1 MAEPTH
7 LSVDVLHRLM
17 RLFMEHKTDVLPVV
31 ERGRIVGQVDRQT
44 LVEALS
50 EITPEG
56 CTLAVH
62 ESEPADALL
71 RRLDNEGSQGLAT
84 INRNFEF
91 NAVWGRAEILQAQG
105 KIPQVKIWQPGATEG
120 TGLAEPRMATGK
132 PPATEGAGKPP
143 ASAAEAAVAQQA
155 IAQQPVVQPAARE
168 TILAEIPRAVQS
180 VVKQAEIS
188 PPPVETAGAAPT
200 ISIVREM
207 PVSKKLEPALRPVSG
222 SPPRSDFPAGEILS
236 KGSGVRP
243 IAENL
248 HREIENGRMAVNTL
262 AALDI
267 PLLAC
272 HGSGTEIFHNRAF
285 QDIRLRDAIHLKS
298 EDLVMRAK
306 DAIAESALKGELD
319 IDKAVKLKQAPR
331 GYACYCKAIRDYEN
345 PASRAFGYIFWLVP
359 ATPVPAK
366 TTALYSVAEG
376 SAEFTGKTLPEIL
389 AAEEARAMAWAMTE
403 ANGNQSDAALLLGIP
418 RQTFNYRY
426 RKLTRTRA
434 TGNRQIKDVAR
445 QKNGKATSDIKTDEA
460 GKA

>member
-1 MAEPTH
+1 
-7 LSVDVLHRLM
+7 M

-71 RRLDNEGSQGLAT
+71 RRLDNEGTQGLAT

-105 KIPQVKIWQPGATEG
+105 KIPQVKIWQPGAKEG
-120 TGLAEPRMATGK
+120 AGLAEPRRAAAEAVVAQQAIALQPVIPPAAHE
-132 PPATEGAGKPP
+132 PPATEGAGF
-143 ASAAEAAVAQQA
+143 AE
-155 IAQQPVVQPAARE
+155 PRRAARE
-168 TILAEIPRAVQS
+168 PVLAEVPKS
-180 VVKQAEIS
+180 VKSVLKQAGTT
-188 PPPVETAGAAPT
+188 PTAAETTDAAPT
-200 ISIVREM
+200 ISIVRQ
-207 PVSKKLEPALRPVSG
+207 VATAPAAPKI
-222 SPPRSDFPAGEILS
+222 ET
-236 KGSGVRP
+236 RP

-248 HREIENGRMAVNTL
+248 HREIENGRMAINTL

-298 EDLVMRAK
+298 EDLVLRAK

-366 TTALYSVAEG
+366 TTALYSTAEG

-389 AAEEARAMAWAMTE
+389 AAEEARAMAWAMSE

-434 TGNRQIKDVAR
+434 TGNRQIKDLAR
-445 QKNGKATSDIKTDEA
+445 QKNSKAAGESDATEDKA
-460 GKA
+460 GKV